1 MRENANL
8 QRILPLMT
16 RADHPEHPYDLTT
29 LAARAGEEAR
39 PNTSAPLV
47 EPIYQSTVYAF
58 PDLDALD
65 AAMSGAAPA
74 SFYYRN
80 GTPNTGT
87 LERAMAMLE
96 GTEAA
101 LVAASGM
108 AAISATLLGVL
119 AAGDHIITD
128 ARVYGVTYA
137 LLHEE
142 FPRLGIQVSFVDAS
156 NLEEVEAAF
165 KDNTRVVHVE
175 SLTNPLLTV
184 PDVPALAKL
193 AHERGALLSV
203 DNTFASP
210 AVFRPAL
217 HGADIITHSVSKY
230 LSGHSTAFGGVACGS
245 AELMALARMR
255 LLRLGGTMSAF
266 DAWMTMQ
273 GLKTLGLRMR
283 AHSGNAQAVADVLA
297 NHPRVKAVYHP
308 GLSDH
313 PQFHL
318 AMDLFPHGF
327 GGMLSADIDDAPA
340 FVKALTGKIPLAPS
354 LADVMTTLSWPWGT
368 SHRPLP
374 EPERRR
380 LGITPNLLRISV
392 GIEYIGDLLNDFEGA
407 LG

>member
-1 MRENANL
+1 MRVT
-8 QRILPLMT
+8 P
-16 RADHPEHPYDLTT
+16 ADKPADYDLTT

-39 PNTSAPLV
+39 PNASVPLV

-65 AAMSGAAPA
+65 GAMSGAEPA
-74 SFYYRN
+74 AFYYRN
-80 GTPNTGT
+80 GTPNAAT
-87 LERAMAMLE
+87 LERALAVLE

-101 LVAASGM
+101 LVAGSGM
-108 AAISATLLGVL
+108 AAISAAFLGVL
-119 AAGDHIITD
+119 KTGDHVVTD

-137 LLHEE
+137 LLAEE
-142 FPRLGIQVSFVDAS
+142 FPRLGIEVSFVDACDLS
-156 NLEEVEAAF
+156 EVEAALRP
-165 KDNTRVVHVE
+165 NTRIVHVE

-184 PDVPALAKL
+184 PDVPALARL
-193 AHERGALLSV
+193 AHSHGALLSV

-217 HGADIITHSVSKY
+217 HGADLVTHSVSKY
-230 LSGHSTAFGGVACGS
+230 LSGHSTAFGGVLCAR
-245 AELMALARMR
+245 AELVALARTR

-283 AHSGNAQAVADVLA
+283 AHSGNAQAVADVLV

-318 AMDLFPHGF
+318 AMDLYPHGF
-327 GGMLSADIDDAPA
+327 GGMLAADIEDAPA
-340 FVKALTGKIPLAPS
+340 FVKALAGRIPLAPS
-354 LADVMTTLSWPWGT
+354 LADVITTLSWPWGT
-368 SHRPLP
+368 SHRALP
-374 EPERRR
+374 EAERLR
-380 LGITPNLLRISV
+380 LGITPGLLRISV
-392 GIEYIGDLLNDFEGA
+392 GIEDIGDLLGDFETA
-407 LG
+407 LD

>member
-1 MRENANL
+1 MT
-8 QRILPLMT
+8 LP
-16 RADHPEHPYDLTT
+16 DYDLTT

-39 PNTSAPLV
+39 PNHSVPLV
-47 EPIYQSTVYAF
+47 EPIYQTTVFAF

-65 AAMSGAAPA
+65 QAMSGAEPA

-80 GTPNTGT
+80 GTPNTGA
-87 LERAMAMLE
+87 LERAMAVLE

-101 LVAASGM
+101 LVAGSGM

-119 AAGDHIITD
+119 KAGDHMVTD

-137 LLHEE
+137 LLREE
-142 FPRLGIQVSFVDAS
+142 FPRLGIEVSFVDAC
-156 NLEEVEAAF
+156 NPDEVAAAF
-165 KDNTRVVHVE
+165 KENTRLLHVE
-175 SLTNPLLTV
+175 SLTNPLMTV
-184 PDVPALAKL
+184 PDVPALARL

-210 AVFRPAL
+210 AVFQPAR
-217 HGADIITHSVSKY
+217 HGADIVTHSVAKY
-230 LSGHSTAFGGVACGS
+230 LSGHSTGFGGVACGR
-245 AELMALARMR
+245 AALMAAARTK
-255 LLRLGGTMSAF
+255 LLRLGGTMSSF

-283 AHSGNAQAVADVLA
+283 AHSGNAQALADVLA

-313 PQFHL
+313 PQFQL
-318 AMDLFPHGF
+318 AQDLYPHGF

-340 FVKALTGKIPLAPS
+340 FVKAIASKVPLAPS
-354 LADVMTTLSWPWGT
+354 LADVMSTLSWPWGT

-374 EPERRR
+374 ESERRR

-392 GIEYIGDLLNDFEGA
+392 GIEDIGDLLNDFEGA
-407 LG
+407 LDG

>member
-1 MRENANL
+1 MT
-8 QRILPLMT
+8 LP
-16 RADHPEHPYDLTT
+16 DYDLTT

-39 PNTSAPLV
+39 PNHSVPLV
-47 EPIYQSTVYAF
+47 EPIYQTTVFAF

-65 AAMSGAAPA
+65 AAMAGEQPA

-80 GTPNTGT
+80 GTPNTGA
-87 LERAMAMLE
+87 LERAMAVLE

-101 LVAASGM
+101 LVAGSGM

-119 AAGDHIITD
+119 KAGDHMVTD

-137 LLHEE
+137 LLREE
-142 FPRLGIQVSFVDAS
+142 FPRLGIEVSFVDAC
-156 NLEEVEAAF
+156 NPDEVAAAF
-165 KDNTRVVHVE
+165 KENTRLLHVE
-175 SLTNPLLTV
+175 SLTNPLMTV
-184 PDVPALAKL
+184 PDVPALARL

-210 AVFRPAL
+210 AVFQPAR
-217 HGADIITHSVSKY
+217 HGADIVTHSVAKY
-230 LSGHSTAFGGVACGS
+230 LSGHSTGFGGVACGR
-245 AELMALARMR
+245 AALMAAARTK
-255 LLRLGGTMSAF
+255 LLRLGGTMSSF

-283 AHSGNAQAVADVLA
+283 AHSGNAQALADVLA

-313 PQFHL
+313 PQFQL
-318 AMDLFPHGF
+318 AHDLYPHGF

-340 FVKALTGKIPLAPS
+340 FVKAIASKVPLAPS
-354 LADVMTTLSWPWGT
+354 LADVMSTLSWPWGT

-374 EPERRR
+374 ESERRR

-392 GIEYIGDLLNDFEGA
+392 GIEDIGDLLNDFEGA
-407 LG
+407 LDG

>member
-1 MRENANL
+1 MRNVSQPTPDAPGEPAAA
-8 QRILPLMT
+8 PVK
-16 RADHPEHPYDLTT
+16 YDLTT

-39 PNTSAPLV
+39 PNRAAALV

-58 PDLDALD
+58 ADLDDLD
-65 AAMSGAAPA
+65 RAMSGEDPA

-80 GTPNTGT
+80 GTPNAAT
-87 LERAMAMLE
+87 LERALATLE
-96 GTEAA
+96 GTGAA
-101 LVAASGM
+101 LVAGSGM
-108 AAISATLLGVL
+108 AAISAALLGVL
-119 AAGDHIITD
+119 KAGDHVITD

-137 LLHEE
+137 LLAEE
-142 FPRLGIQVSFVDAS
+142 FPRLGIEVSFVDACDL
-156 NLEEVEAAF
+156 NEVEDAF
-165 KDNTRVVHVE
+165 RPNTRVVHVE

-184 PDVPALAKL
+184 PDVPALARL

-210 AVFRPAL
+210 AMFRPAE
-217 HGADIITHSVSKY
+217 HGADLVTHSVSKY
-230 LSGHSTAFGGVACGS
+230 LSGHSSAFGGVLCAS
-245 AELMALARMR
+245 PELVALARTR
-255 LLRLGGTMSAF
+255 LLRLGGTISAF

-283 AHSGNAQAVADVLA
+283 AHSGNAQAIADVLV

-318 AMDLFPHGF
+318 AMDLFPQGF
-327 GGMLSADIDDAPA
+327 GGMLSADIEDAPR
-340 FVKALTGKIPLAPS
+340 FVKALAGRIPLAPS
-354 LADVMTTLSWPWGT
+354 LADVITTLSWPWGT

-380 LGITPNLLRISV
+380 LGITPNLLRLSI
-392 GIEYIGDLLNDFEGA
+392 GIEDIGDLLGDFERA
-407 LG
+407 LDE

>member
-1 MRENANL
+1 VNS
-8 QRILPLMT
+8 T
-16 RADHPEHPYDLTT
+16 YDLTT

-39 PNTSAPLV
+39 PNSSVPLV

-58 PDLDALD
+58 PDLDTLD
-65 AAMSGAAPA
+65 GAMSGETPAA
-74 SFYYRN
+74 FYYRN
-80 GTPNTGT
+80 GTPNAAT
-87 LERAMAMLE
+87 LERALAVLE

-108 AAISATLLGVL
+108 AAISAALLGVL
-119 AAGDHIITD
+119 KTGDHIITD

-137 LLHEE
+137 LLAEE
-142 FPRLGIQVSFVDAS
+142 FPRLGIEVSFVDACD
-156 NLEEVEAAF
+156 LGEVEAAF
-165 KDNTRVVHVE
+165 RDNTRVVHVE

-184 PDVPALAKL
+184 PDVPALARL
-193 AHERGALLSV
+193 AHDRGALLSV

-217 HGADIITHSVSKY
+217 HGADLVTHSVSKY
-230 LSGHSTAFGGVACGS
+230 LSGHSTAFGGVLCAR
-245 AELMALARMR
+245 ADLVALARTR
-255 LLRLGGTMSAF
+255 LLRLGGTISAF

-283 AHSGNAQAVADVLA
+283 AHSGNAQAVADVLV

-318 AMDLFPHGF
+318 AQDLYPNGF
-327 GGMLSADIDDAPA
+327 GGMLAADIEDAPA
-340 FVKALTGKIPLAPS
+340 FVKALAGRIPLAPS
-354 LADVMTTLSWPWGT
+354 LADVITTLSWPWGT
-368 SHRPLP
+368 SHRALP
-374 EPERRR
+374 ETERRR
-380 LGITPNLLRISV
+380 LGITPGLLRISV
-392 GIEYIGDLLNDFEGA
+392 GIEDIGDLLGDFEGA

>member
-1 MRENANL
+1 
-8 QRILPLMT
+8 MT
-16 RADHPEHPYDLTT
+16 PADKHDYDLTT

-39 PNTSAPLV
+39 PNASVPLV

-58 PDLDALD
+58 ADLDALD
-65 AAMSGAAPA
+65 GAMSGAEPA
-74 SFYYRN
+74 AFYYRN
-80 GTPNTGT
+80 GTPNGAT
-87 LERAMAMLE
+87 LERALAVLE

-108 AAISATLLGVL
+108 AAISAAFLGVL
-119 AAGDHIITD
+119 KTGDHVITD

-137 LLHEE
+137 LLAEE
-142 FPRLGIQVSFVDAS
+142 FPRLGIEVSFVDACDL
-156 NLEEVEAAF
+156 NEVEAAF
-165 KDNTRVVHVE
+165 RPNTRLVHVE

-193 AHERGALLSV
+193 AHERDALLSV

-217 HGADIITHSVSKY
+217 HGADLVTHSVSKY
-230 LSGHSTAFGGVACGS
+230 LSGHSTAFGGVLCAR
-245 AELMALARMR
+245 ADLVALARTR

-283 AHSGNAQAVADVLA
+283 AHSGNAQAVADVLV
-297 NHPRVKAVYHP
+297 NHPRVGAVYHP

-318 AMDLFPHGF
+318 AMDLYPNGF
-327 GGMLSADIDDAPA
+327 GGMLAADIEDAPA
-340 FVKALTGKIPLAPS
+340 FVKALAGRIPLAPS
-354 LADVMTTLSWPWGT
+354 LADVITTLSWPWGT
-368 SHRPLP
+368 SHRALP
-374 EPERRR
+374 EAERRR
-380 LGITPNLLRISV
+380 LGITPGLLRISV
-392 GIEYIGDLLNDFEGA
+392 GIEDIGDLLGDFESA
-407 LG
+407 LEG

>member
-1 MRENANL
+1 MSVT
-8 QRILPLMT
+8 P
-16 RADHPEHPYDLTT
+16 ADKHDYDLTT

-39 PNTSAPLV
+39 PNASVPLAQ
-47 EPIYQSTVYAF
+47 PIYQSTVYAF

-65 AAMSGAAPA
+65 GAMSGAEPA
-74 SFYYRN
+74 AFYYRN
-80 GTPNTGT
+80 GTPNGAS
-87 LERAMAMLE
+87 LERALAVLE

-108 AAISATLLGVL
+108 AAISAAFLGVL
-119 AAGDHIITD
+119 KTGDHVITD

-137 LLHEE
+137 LLAEE
-142 FPRLGIQVSFVDAS
+142 FPRLGIEVSFVDACDP
-156 NLEEVEAAF
+156 NEVEAVF
-165 KDNTRVVHVE
+165 RPNTRIVHVE

-193 AHERGALLSV
+193 AHEHGALLSV

-217 HGADIITHSVSKY
+217 HGADLVTHSVSKY
-230 LSGHSTAFGGVACGS
+230 LSGHSTAFGGVLCAR
-245 AELMALARMR
+245 ADLVALARTR

-283 AHSGNAQAVADVLA
+283 AHSGNAQAVADVLV

-308 GLSDH
+308 GLSGH

-318 AMDLFPHGF
+318 AMDLYPVGF
-327 GGMLSADIDDAPA
+327 GGMLAADIEDAPA
-340 FVKALTGKIPLAPS
+340 FVKALAGRIPLAPS
-354 LADVMTTLSWPWGT
+354 LADVITTLSWPWGT
-368 SHRPLP
+368 SHRALP
-374 EPERRR
+374 EAERRR
-380 LGITPNLLRISV
+380 LGITPELLRISV
-392 GIEYIGDLLNDFEGA
+392 GIEDVGDLLGDFESA
-407 LG
+407 LEG

>member
-1 MRENANL
+1 MT
-8 QRILPLMT
+8 LP
-16 RADHPEHPYDLTT
+16 DYDLTT

-39 PNTSAPLV
+39 PNHSVPLV
-47 EPIYQSTVYAF
+47 EPIYQTTVFAF

-65 AAMSGAAPA
+65 AAMAGEQPA

-80 GTPNTGT
+80 GTPNTGA
-87 LERAMAMLE
+87 LERAMAVLE

-101 LVAASGM
+101 LVAGSGM

-119 AAGDHIITD
+119 KAGDHMVTD

-137 LLHEE
+137 LLREE
-142 FPRLGIQVSFVDAS
+142 FPRLGIEVSFVDAC
-156 NLEEVEAAF
+156 NPDEVAAAF
-165 KDNTRVVHVE
+165 KENTRLLHVE
-175 SLTNPLLTV
+175 SLTNPLMTV
-184 PDVPALAKL
+184 PDVPALARL

-210 AVFRPAL
+210 AVFQPAR
-217 HGADIITHSVSKY
+217 HGADIVTHSVAKY
-230 LSGHSTAFGGVACGS
+230 LSGHSTGFGGVACGR
-245 AELMALARMR
+245 AALMAAARTK
-255 LLRLGGTMSAF
+255 LLRLGGTMSSF

-283 AHSGNAQAVADVLA
+283 AHSGNAQALADVLA

-313 PQFHL
+313 PQFQL
-318 AMDLFPHGF
+318 AQDLYPHGF

-340 FVKALTGKIPLAPS
+340 FVKAIASKVPLAPS
-354 LADVMTTLSWPWGT
+354 LADVMSTLSWPWGT

-374 EPERRR
+374 ESERRR

-392 GIEYIGDLLNDFEGA
+392 GIEDIGDLLNDFEGA
-407 LG
+407 LDG

>member
-1 MRENANL
+1 MRVT
-8 QRILPLMT
+8 P
-16 RADHPEHPYDLTT
+16 ADKHAAHPTNYDLTT

-39 PNTSAPLV
+39 PNASAPLV

-65 AAMSGAAPA
+65 GAMSGAEPA
-74 SFYYRN
+74 AFYYRN
-80 GTPNTGT
+80 GTPNGAS
-87 LERAMAMLE
+87 LERALAVLE
-96 GTEAA
+96 GTEGA

-108 AAISATLLGVL
+108 AAISAAFLGVL
-119 AAGDHIITD
+119 KTGDHVITD

-137 LLHEE
+137 LLAEE
-142 FPRLGIQVSFVDAS
+142 FPRLGIEVSFVDACDL
-156 NLEEVEAAF
+156 NEVEAAF
-165 KDNTRVVHVE
+165 RPNTRIVHVE

-193 AHERGALLSV
+193 AHERDALLSV

-217 HGADIITHSVSKY
+217 HGADLITHSVSKY
-230 LSGHSTAFGGVACGS
+230 LSGHSTAFGGVLCAR
-245 AELMALARMR
+245 ADLVALARTR

-283 AHSGNAQAVADVLA
+283 AHSGNAQAVADVLV

-318 AMDLFPHGF
+318 AMDLFPNGF
-327 GGMLSADIDDAPA
+327 GGMLAADIEDAPA
-340 FVKALTGKIPLAPS
+340 FVKALAGRIPLAPS
-354 LADVMTTLSWPWGT
+354 LADVITTLSWPWGT
-368 SHRPLP
+368 SHRALP
-374 EPERRR
+374 EAERRR
-380 LGITPNLLRISV
+380 LGITPELLRISV
-392 GIEYIGDLLNDFEGA
+392 GIEDIGDLLGDFESA
-407 LG
+407 LEG

>member
-1 MRENANL
+1 MGVT
-8 QRILPLMT
+8 P
-16 RADHPEHPYDLTT
+16 ADNHADYDLTT

-39 PNTSAPLV
+39 PNASVPLV

-65 AAMSGAAPA
+65 GAMSGAEPA
-74 SFYYRN
+74 AFYYRN
-80 GTPNTGT
+80 GTPNAAT
-87 LERAMAMLE
+87 LERALAVLE

-108 AAISATLLGVL
+108 AAISAALLGVL
-119 AAGDHIITD
+119 KTGDHVITD

-137 LLHEE
+137 LLAEE
-142 FPRLGIQVSFVDAS
+142 FPRLGIEVSFVDACDL
-156 NLEEVEAAF
+156 NEVEAAF
-165 KDNTRVVHVE
+165 RPNTKVVHVE

-184 PDVPALAKL
+184 PDVPALARL
-193 AHERGALLSV
+193 AHHHGALLSV

-217 HGADIITHSVSKY
+217 HGADLITHSVSKY
-230 LSGHSTAFGGVACGS
+230 LSGHSTAFGGVLCAR
-245 AELMALARMR
+245 ADLVALARTR

-297 NHPRVKAVYHP
+297 NHPRVTAVYHP

-318 AMDLFPHGF
+318 AQDLYPNGF
-327 GGMLSADIDDAPA
+327 GGMLAADIEDAPA
-340 FVKALTGKIPLAPS
+340 FVRALAGRIPLAPS
-354 LADVMTTLSWPWGT
+354 LADVVTTLSWPWGT
-368 SHRPLP
+368 SHRALP
-374 EPERRR
+374 EGERRR
-380 LGITPNLLRISV
+380 LGITPGLLRISV
-392 GIEYIGDLLNDFEGA
+392 GIEDIGDLLADFEGA
-407 LG
+407 LA